1 MNKITVA
8 LANENHPL
16 LRGALEKEYD
26 VPTLAQAGDET
37 RALVVMASQGVVAET
52 LERFPK
58 LEIVTVFGVGT
69 DRVDLDDLKKRG
81 LVVANTPGVL
91 DEAVAEHA
99 LALLLT
105 ASRKVVQADAFV
117 REGEWTRAVF
127 PLARGLRGRLCG
139 IVGLGRI
146 GGRIAK
152 LVEAFGMRVAYHGR
166 TEQTDVSYQYFS
178 DLWALA
184 NEADVLVLALPGG
197 AETKGVVSTEVLQAL
212 GPEGILVNIAR
223 GSVVDEEAL
232 IEALE
237 YGDLGAA
244 ALDVFAIEPHVPEA
258 LLALPNVV
266 LTPHLGSATE
276 ETRQAMVE
284 MTLANLQ
291 AHFAGRIPPGN
302 MEAP

>member
-1 MNKITVA
+1 MTQITVA

-16 LRGALEKEYD
+16 LRTALETEFS
-26 VPTLAQAGDET
+26 VPSLGQAGEET

-58 LEIVTVFGVGT
+58 LEMVSVFGVGL
-69 DRVDLDDLKKRG
+69 DKVDVADLKQRG

-99 LALLLT
+99 MALLLA
-105 ASRKVVQADAFV
+105 ASRKVVQADTFV
-117 REGEWTRAVF
+117 REGEWPQAVF

-139 IVGLGRI
+139 IAGLGRI
-146 GGRIAK
+146 GRRIAT
-152 LVEAFGMRVAYHGR
+152 LCEAFGMRIAYHGR
-166 TEQTDVSYQYFS
+166 QPQDDVSYEYFS

-184 NEADVLVLALPGG
+184 NESDVLILALPGG
-197 AETKGVVSTEVLQAL
+197 SETKEAVNTEVIQAL

-244 ALDVFAIEPHVPEA
+244 ALDVFATEPHVAEA
-258 LLALPNVV
+258 LLGLPNVV

-276 ETRQAMVE
+276 ETRQAMVD
-284 MTLANLQ
+284 MTLANLR
-291 AHFAGRIPPGN
+291 AHFSGRSVPGKV
-302 MEAP
+302 